1 MKMIAVGDNVVDC
14 YIDQGVYYP
23 GGNCVNVAV
32 NCKRHGWEE
41 CAYIGVFGNDDEAK
55 HIKWALDQEGID
67 YSRSRTMIGISG
79 QPGVN
84 LTPGGDR
91 VFIGGPKDTVQHLVR
106 LKITPEDLEYISQFD
121 ICHTSCYSSLE
132 LELPNMKKYCD
143 ISFDF
148 SDCMNKEYLETVCP
162 HIKYGFFSGSNLSSD
177 EIRKLIDTCHSF
189 GTKIVGVTLGSKGAI
204 FSNDGEIFEQGII
217 PTDVVD
223 TMGAGDSFI
232 AGFLT
237 YYIKYNDM
245 LKALGFAAKC
255 AANTCTFNGGFGYPH
270 PLTEW
275 QK

>member
-1 MKMIAVGDNVVDC
+1 MKMVAIGDNVVDC

-32 NCKRHGWEE
+32 NCKRYGWEE
-41 CAYIGVFGNDDEAK
+41 CTYIGVFGNDDKAE
-55 HIKWALDQEGID
+55 HIKWALDQEGVD

-84 LTPGGDR
+84 LTPEGDR
-91 VFIGGPKDTVQHLVR
+91 VFVGGPKDTVQHLVR
-106 LKITPEDLEYISQFD
+106 LKMTPEDLEYISQFD

-132 LELPNMKKYCD
+132 LELSNIKKHCD

-148 SDCMNKEYLETVCP
+148 SNYRDKEYLKTICP
-162 HIKYGFFSGSNLSSD
+162 HIKYGFFSGSNLSPD
-177 EIRKLIDTCHSF
+177 EIRKLIDICHSF

-204 FSNDGEIFEQGII
+204 FSNDGEIFEQGIV

-237 YYIKYNDM
+237 YYIKYRDM
-245 LKALGFAAKC
+245 PKALGFAAKC

-270 PLTEW
+270 PFT
-275 QK
+275 K